1 MARLHFRHDNGLAQ
15 QQFNATNQARI
26 PANGIKSDS
35 AQKFRGTTK
44 PSNLGRITS
53 PARHSS
59 VSSTEGTQ
67 VCRSSKDKSAGLTRN
82 GASIAVESAEAQKRT
97 SDQERRIDSHQL
109 CRSTGKENKSP
120 STTAESITLPR
131 PDRSWIDRS
140 WPDRRIPL
148 FHHIT
153 DGSARDVLQNT
164 FMTKGR
170 RVVPINE
177 YAEKL

>member
-1 MARLHFRHDNGLAQ
+1 MAQ

-44 PSNLGRITS
+44 PSDLGRITS

-59 VSSTEGTQ
+59 VCSTEGRQ
-67 VCRSSKDKSAGLTRN
+67 VCRSSKDKSARLTRN
-82 GASIAVESAEAQKRT
+82 DASIAANSSEAPAKKT
-97 SDQERRIDSHQL
+97 KAHQ
-109 CRSTGKENKSP
+109 
-120 STTAESITLPR
+120 PR
-131 PDRSWIDRS
+131 PKASPFPGQTGHDQTGGYLY
-140 WPDRRIPL
+140 P
-148 FHHIT
+148 IT
-153 DGSARDVLQNT
+153 SPTGHVRNVLQNT